1 MSPDD
6 DGVVDVLVVG
16 AGLAGLLAARAL
28 SAAGRSVRV
37 VDKGRAAG
45 GRLATRR
52 VGGGVVDHGAQFF
65 TVREPALQALVSG
78 WLEAGVVT
86 EWARGFPTPEGARHD
101 GHPRYRA
108 AGGMAALASHLA
120 QGLDVRLG
128 EPVARLEVVEGRY
141 AALDAR
147 GRHLARSVLLT
158 PPAPQS
164 LALVGAGGVPLEGAA
179 RDALARLAYAPC
191 LAALAVLE
199 GPSRVPPPGGL
210 AVRGAVVDWLADNQ
224 LKGISPGAV
233 ALTVHA
239 TEAYSRAAFGETDA
253 EVSAA
258 LLAAAGPWLGGPV
271 ASVEVKR
278 WRYAAPTVLHPERC
292 LATTT
297 PGGPLAFAGDAFAGP
312 RVEGAALS
320 GLAAAARLLEQ
331 LA

>member
-28 SAAGRSVRV
+28 SAAGRSVRL

-52 VGGGVVDHGAQFF
+52 VGAGVVDHGAQFF
-65 TVREPALQALVSG
+65 TAREPALQALVSD

-86 EWARGFPTPEGARHD
+86 EWARGFPTPDGARND

-108 AGGMAALASHLA
+108 VGGMAALANHLA

-128 EPVARLEVVEGRY
+128 EPVMRLEVVGGRY
-141 AALDAR
+141 AAVDAR

-158 PPAPQS
+158 SPAPQS
-164 LALVGAGGVPLEGAA
+164 LQLVRAGGVRLDDAEL
-179 RDALARLAYAPC
+179 DALERIAYAPC

-210 AVRGAVVDWLADNQ
+210 SVRRGIVDWLADNQ
-224 LKGISPGAV
+224 QKGISPGAV

-253 EVSAA
+253 EISAA
-258 LLAAAGPWLGGPV
+258 LLAAVAPWLGGSV

-292 LATTT
+292 LVTTT
-297 PGGPLAFAGDAFAGP
+297 PGGPLGFAGDAFAGP

-320 GLAAAARLLEQ
+320 GLAAASRLLGSPR
-331 LA
+331 